1 MVAQPQLAAGGGVCR
16 EDRRAGGPVKFDDAG
31 TQRATSNEVTV
42 AGSRGAKSHR
52 TPECRHA
59 WIEVLEVGT
68 LGMQEWAEER
78 TRRAVWSKRA
88 AAGPS
93 TE

>member
-1 MVAQPQLAAGGGVCR
+1 MQ
-16 EDRRAGGPVKFDDAG
+16 
-31 TQRATSNEVTV
+31 TAT
-42 AGSRGAKSHR
+42 ARD
-52 TPECRHA
+52 PESDHA